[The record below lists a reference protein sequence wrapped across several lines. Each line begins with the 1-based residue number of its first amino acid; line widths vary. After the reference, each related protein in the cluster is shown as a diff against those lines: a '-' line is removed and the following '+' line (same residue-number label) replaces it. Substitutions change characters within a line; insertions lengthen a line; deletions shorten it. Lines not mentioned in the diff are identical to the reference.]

1 MDLTTK
7 LASLPPEKR
16 ELLMRKL
23 GKGGS
28 TAVAGAPKQSAT
40 VPFDPARHGNFR
52 VQLGTP
58 GILDSLKYYVLPR
71 MAPAAGQVEIEVHAA
86 ALNFRDVLLALGMY
100 PQMPG
105 VSNALG
111 SDCAGRVTA
120 VGEGVTHVR
129 PGDEVLATVT
139 HGFSGYVLAPSHA
152 VAAKPKSCSMA
163 EASAIPTVY
172 WTAYFALHYL
182 GRLTAGERV
191 LIHAAT
197 GGVGL
202 AAVQIARS
210 RKAEI
215 FATAGTDAKRD
226 YLRALGIAHVM
237 DSRSLSFADEI
248 LAATNNEGVDVVLN
262 SLPGEAI
269 AKGLSV
275 LRVMGRF
282 LEIGKRDIYG
292 NSSIGLLPFRRS
304 LSFHAID
311 MSWGTPKNPAL
322 FRTLLEEIVAHHD
335 DGSFAPLPL
344 QTFAA
349 ADVSRAF
356 ASLAEARHIGK
367 VVVNMKDGPIPV
379 YPSSGDPS

>member
-1 MDLTTK
+1 MDITAR

-16 ELLMRKL
+16 DLLLRKL
-23 GKGGS
+23 DVHTRGN
-28 TAVAGAPKQSAT
+28 AVAGVPKSGGA
-40 VPFDPARHGNFR
+40 VPFEPAVHGNFR
-52 VQLGTP
+52 VQIGTP
-58 GILDSLKYYVLPR
+58 GILESLQYHAVPR
-71 MAPAAGQVEIEVHAA
+71 VVPGPGHVEIEVHAS

-105 VSNALG
+105 VANSLG

-120 VGEGVTHVR
+120 IGEGVTNVAV
-129 PGDEVLATVT
+129 GDEVIATVS
-139 HGFSGYVLAPSHA
+139 HGFSGFVHAPAHA
-152 VAAKPKSCSMA
+152 VARKPRSCSFE

-172 WTAYFALHYL
+172 WTAYYALHHL
-182 GRLTAGERV
+182 GHLSAGERV

-202 AAVQIARS
+202 AAVQIARA

-226 YLRALGIAHVM
+226 YLRALGIEHVM
-237 DSRSLSFADEI
+237 DSRSLAFGDEV
-248 LAATNNEGVDVVLN
+248 LAATSNEGVDVVLN

-269 AKGLSV
+269 ARGLSV

-292 NSSIGLLPFRRS
+292 NSSIGLLPFRKS

-311 MSWGTPKNPAL
+311 MSWVPARDPGL
-322 FRTLLEEIVAHHD
+322 FQRLLEEIVAHYD
-335 DGSFAPLPL
+335 DGSFAPLPV
-344 QTFAA
+344 QTFPAA
-349 ADVSRAF
+349 AVGGAF
-356 ASLAEARHIGK
+356 ASLAEAKHIGK
-367 VVVNMKDGPIPV
+367 VVVSMKQGPV
-379 YPSSGDPS
+379 SVHV